1 MMLAA
6 HAEYGTAP
14 MRPLLSTLVVSAAL
28 STAACTGMQ
37 VNTGGPL
44 PPQEMQC
51 DAERARWA
59 IGREATAGIVEEV
72 RVATQSRTV
81 RVIHPGQA
89 VTMDFSPVRVNIH
102 VNERNAITSITCG

>member
-1 MMLAA
+1 MRRLPLALA
-6 HAEYGTAP
+6 FAGTLSLGACA
-14 MRPLLSTLVVSAAL
+14 STLPPVH
-28 STAACTGMQ
+28 
-37 VNTGGPL
+37 TGGPY
-44 PPQEMQC
+44 PPREMQC

-59 IGREATAGIVEEV
+59 IGRAATADVVEEI
-72 RVATQSRTV
+72 RVATHSRDV

>member
-1 MMLAA
+1 
-6 HAEYGTAP
+6 
-14 MRPLLSTLVVSAAL
+14 MRRLLPLLTAAGALALGACASTLPPVRD
-28 STAACTGMQ
+28 
-37 VNTGGPL
+37 GGPY
-44 PPQEMQC
+44 PPLEMQC

-59 IGREATAGIVEEV
+59 IGRAATPDIVEEI
-72 RVATQSRTV
+72 RAATMSRDV